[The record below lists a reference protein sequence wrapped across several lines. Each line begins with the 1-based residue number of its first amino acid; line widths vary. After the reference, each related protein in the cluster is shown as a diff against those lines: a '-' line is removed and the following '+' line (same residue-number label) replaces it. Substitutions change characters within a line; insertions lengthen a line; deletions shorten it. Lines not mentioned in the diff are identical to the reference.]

1 MKRVILITAILLTAS
16 SLIFAAP
23 LTKAAKK
30 AKAMV
35 QKAVAF
41 YKANGQDVSFKAFS
55 DPKGEFRSGEYYV
68 FVFDFNGVCLARSDG
83 NKSLIGVNELNMQDP
98 DGKYYMKE
106 MLETAR
112 DKNSGWV
119 DYKRSNP
126 VSKKIE
132 NKSSYVEKV
141 DNIWIGCGF
150 YK

>member
-1 MKRVILITAILLTAS
+1 MKKVLIIALFVLTAS
-16 SLIFAAP
+16 ALSAAG
-23 LTKAAKK
+23 LSQNALK
-30 AKAMV
+30 AKSMV
-35 QKAVAF
+35 RKAVEF
-41 YKANGQDVSFKAFS
+41 YKANGKDAAFKIFD
-55 DPKGEFRSGEYYV
+55 DPKGIFRSGEYYI
-68 FVFDFNGVCLARSDG
+68 FVFDFDGLCLARGDG
-83 NKSLIGVNELNMQDP
+83 NTILIGVNMIHMQDP
-98 DGKYYMKE
+98 DGKHYIKE

-126 VSKKIE
+126 KTKKIE

>member
-1 MKRVILITAILLTAS
+1 MKNIILISVLILS
-16 SLIFAAP
+16 SSALFGAGITQNAQ
-23 LTKAAKK
+23 K
-30 AKAMV
+30 AKSMV
-35 QKAVAF
+35 RKAVEF
-41 YKANGQDVSFKAFS
+41 YKANGREAAFKAFN
-55 DPKGEFRSGEYYV
+55 DTKGLFRSGEYYV
-68 FVFDFNGVCLARSDG
+68 FVFDFDGVCLARGDG
-83 NKSLIGVNELNMQDP
+83 NSTLIGVNEIEMKDP
-98 DGKYYMKE
+98 DGKLYIKE

-126 VSKKIE
+126 RTKKVE

>member
-1 MKRVILITAILLTAS
+1 MKKILIITLFVLTAS
-16 SLIFAAP
+16 SLLSAELSQNAS
-23 LTKAAKK
+23 KARS
-30 AKAMV
+30 MV
-35 QKAVAF
+35 RKAVEF
-41 YKANGQDVSFKAFS
+41 YKANGKDAALKAF
-55 DPKGEFRSGEYYV
+55 DDTKGIFRSGEYYV
-68 FVFDFNGVCLARSDG
+68 FVFDFDGLCLARGDG
-83 NKSLIGVNELNMQDP
+83 NSTLIGVNMIDMQDP
-98 DGKYYMKE
+98 DGKHYIKE

-126 VSKKIE
+126 KTKKIE